1 MLQSSKLLFSTQKLT
16 PNCTTKCSKTQSF
29 CLALKSLH
37 PIAQQNAPK
46 LKALVWHSKAYTQV
60 HNKML
65 QNSKLLFGTQ
75 KLARNNWKCF
85 KAQNPSFKLLQNETR
100 SREKRQK
107 DTIKTQNTVLIIMKK
122 SSEKK
127 KKKNN
132 KMQQKSNNIINSKE
146 KNVKSIY
153 YTLVSF
159 LKIVELGFLSS

>member
-1 MLQSSKLLFSTQKLT
+1 
-16 PNCTTKCSKTQSF
+16 
-29 CLALKSLH
+29 
-37 PIAQQNAPK
+37 
-46 LKALVWHSKAYTQV
+46 
-60 HNKML
+60 
-65 QNSKLLFGTQ
+65 
-75 KLARNNWKCF
+75 
-85 KAQNPSFKLLQNETR
+85 
-100 SREKRQK
+100 
-107 DTIKTQNTVLIIMKK
+107 MKK